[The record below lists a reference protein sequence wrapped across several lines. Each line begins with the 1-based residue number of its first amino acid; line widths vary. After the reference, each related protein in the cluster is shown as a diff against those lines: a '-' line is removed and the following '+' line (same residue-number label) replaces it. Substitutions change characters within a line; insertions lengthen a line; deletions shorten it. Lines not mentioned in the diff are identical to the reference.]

1 MAADVPRPAVSVVI
15 GVYNRAQAIARC
27 LESLLASTFTDF
39 ELVLVEDAS
48 SDGSADVLERFRL
61 SNPERL
67 LQVIH
72 NRTNR
77 GASGARNVGIA
88 AARGELLL
96 FTDSDCIVAPT
107 WIAEMVNAFSATG
120 AAAISGTV
128 LDKPPQNLAERAY
141 VGSCL
146 VTRKAPN
153 LMESNMGLRAALGY
167 RFDEA
172 LFGGEGDDLADR
184 IREDGHSLG
193 LAPAAVVHHHHPLEL
208 HTYLR
213 MGRQQGRG
221 HTMYWY
227 KHGRF
232 FGRDI
237 LAGVLASVTTPLV
250 LLDTKLLAVPAS
262 FAAAQVAAILFNE
275 LRYKGKPA
283 GEALRVLPVQVL
295 YYAAR
300 IGSALWTRTR
310 IALGLEPA
318 IRASRAAW
326 RAQRRASP
334 RFTGS

>member
-193 LAPAAVVHHHHPLEL
+193 LAPAAVVHHHHPLE
-208 HTYLR
+208 R
-213 MGRQQGRG
+213 
-221 HTMYWY
+221 Y

-300 IGSALWTRTR
+300 ISSALWTRTR